1 MMKCFYHPA
10 HRAMIQCSA
19 CGRPLCPRCDHRI
32 KGFAYCQDCI
42 VRGVELL
49 RSASRAGRETS
60 IGWKPVPA
68 LALLAALVPGLGAAY
83 NRQHTKAFVYFIVIV
98 GLWELAEVTGL
109 AFLGVGGGVFYLYSI
124 IDAVRTAR
132 AVRAG
137 SDPAHEDLRLRR
149 FLQEHVRT
157 WAGLLIALGLI
168 FLLTDVFQFFS
179 TPIRLIRLWPVLL
192 IAGGIYLIVRQWRAS
207 QREEPSEPLSVDF
220 RLVTP
225 SLFSP
230 PTGRLPGAG
239 ESSEPDSPSDHPVG
253 GKG

>member
-49 RSASRAGRETS
+49 RSAGRADPERS
-60 IGWKPVPA
+60 MGWRPSPV
-68 LALLAALVPGLGAAY
+68 LAFLAALVPGLGAAY

-98 GLWELAEVTGL
+98 GLWELAELTGL
-109 AFLGVGGGVFYLYSI
+109 ALLGGGGGVIYLYSI
-124 IDAVRTAR
+124 MDAVRTAR
-132 AVRAG
+132 AIRTG
-137 SDPAHEDLRLRR
+137 SDPTQEDLRLRR
-149 FLQEHVRT
+149 FLQDHVRT

-179 TPIRLIRLWPVLL
+179 TPLRLARLWPLLL
-192 IAGGIYLIVRQWRAS
+192 IAGGVYLIVRQWRAS

-230 PTGRLPGAG
+230 PTGRLPGATDSG
-239 ESSEPDSPSDHPVG
+239 ERDSPSDRPRG
-253 GKG
+253 DKR